1 MAEKW
6 LVERLTKSKQGS
18 PQWVALAEAL
28 EEYWDTH
35 FFNELQTFEDSKNIF
50 TASEDHLNQKIAEFG
65 DYFDTALP
73 IDESGKR
80 LSISWQRD
88 NIHEKDT
95 IVPFVNALRVNFA
108 GLGVTWE
115 PLYSNKSLP
124 YARDNLF
131 TEQEV
136 QIKKWDLNDFWMTSR
151 GKIAVDLTH
160 LHKLGMAKETFIA
173 IAKREIERLRPAHIV
188 YDGEL
193 FILTINFD
201 YAPQS
206 YHVERQTIGEKG
218 GSMVYRLTASFDD
231 RPADVPW
238 LDDSPL
244 YVEHRRGTTTS
255 EADFVIG
262 GMSWSLDLFVDLGGR
277 RVPLA
282 GKEGDIINA
291 LQEISSIER
300 YIPVQH
306 ADLPLSG
313 ASLTATR
320 YPCLNF
326 SMHYHFDVVPADSIQ
341 TDANEP
347 IHGQTRTTVKPTAI
361 SYQLGADWSLDLF
374 LVTPSG
380 SVPLAGKEGESLPP
394 MKQHRTQHRAFE
406 AKVNPA
412 SQLVI
417 KQKQSCHA
425 IDYSAGSG
433 QSHVISK
440 APWMSYQLGADW
452 SLDLF
457 VTTPYGT
464 AAIAGKEGDTL
475 PPTRHHRLKLRT
487 FTTQVEP
494 LSSTHFKQTQSFCS
508 VFYSAQVDC
517 IVREFPSQPYELN
530 QPAEINQN
538 PWLGFDEIPADFA
551 PLDTPLWK

>member
-73 IDESGKR
+73 LDTSGKR
-80 LSISWQRD
+80 LSISWQRA

-95 IVPFVNALRVNFA
+95 IVPFVNSLSVNFA

-115 PLYSNKSLP
+115 PLYSNKSQP

-201 YAPQS
+201 YAPLS
-206 YHVERQTIGEKG
+206 YHVERQTVGEKG

-231 RPADVPW
+231 RPLTCLGWMIVLCMWNIEEVPQRA
-238 LDDSPL
+238 
-244 YVEHRRGTTTS
+244 RR
-255 EADFVIG
+255 IL
-262 GMSWSLDLFVDLGGR
+262 SLVVCRGLSTCL
-277 RVPLA
+277 
-282 GKEGDIINA
+282 
-291 LQEISSIER
+291 SIWVVVVCHWPER
-300 YIPVQH
+300 K
-306 ADLPLSG
+306 
-313 ASLTATR
+313 AT
-320 YPCLNF
+320 
-326 SMHYHFDVVPADSIQ
+326 
-341 TDANEP
+341 
-347 IHGQTRTTVKPTAI
+347 
-361 SYQLGADWSLDLF
+361 
-374 LVTPSG
+374 
-380 SVPLAGKEGESLPP
+380 
-394 MKQHRTQHRAFE
+394 
-406 AKVNPA
+406 
-412 SQLVI
+412 
-417 KQKQSCHA
+417 
-425 IDYSAGSG
+425 
-433 QSHVISK
+433 
-440 APWMSYQLGADW
+440 
-452 SLDLF
+452 
-457 VTTPYGT
+457 
-464 AAIAGKEGDTL
+464 
-475 PPTRHHRLKLRT
+475 
-487 FTTQVEP
+487 
-494 LSSTHFKQTQSFCS
+494 SSTHCRKYP
-508 VFYSAQVDC
+508 V
-517 IVREFPSQPYELN
+517 LN
-530 QPAEINQN
+530 AISLFNTPICHCQ
-538 PWLGFDEIPADFA
+538 A
-551 PLDTPLWK
+551 PH

>member
-73 IDESGKR
+73 LDTSGKR
-80 LSISWQRD
+80 LSISWQRA

-95 IVPFVNALRVNFA
+95 IVPFVNSLSVNFA

-201 YAPQS
+201 YAPLS
-206 YHVERQTIGEKG
+206 HHVERQTVGEKG

-255 EADFVIG
+255 ATDFVIG

-300 YIPVQH
+300 YIPVQY

-347 IHGQTRTTVKPTAI
+347 IHGQTRATLK
-361 SYQLGADWSLDLF
+361 
-374 LVTPSG
+374 
-380 SVPLAGKEGESLPP
+380 
-394 MKQHRTQHRAFE
+394 
-406 AKVNPA
+406 
-412 SQLVI
+412 
-417 KQKQSCHA
+417 
-425 IDYSAGSG
+425 SA
-433 QSHVISK
+433 V
-440 APWMSYQLGADW
+440 MSYQLGSDW

-457 VTTPYGT
+457 VSTPEGAT
-464 AAIAGKEGDTL
+464 PIAGKEGDRL
-475 PPTRHHRLKLRT
+475 PPMLHHRIQLRS
-487 FTTQVEP
+487 FQTQVGP
-494 LSSTHFKQTQSFCS
+494 SNSSQKKQIQSFCS
-508 VFYSAQVDC
+508 IAYSAQADC
-517 IVREFPSQPYELN
+517 VVREFLTQPYELN
-530 QPAEINQN
+530 QSAEINQN